1 MNDPFSDCEH
11 SRRPKAINPGNEQA
25 DKKTR
30 MAARSQALVIG
41 FGHEEAKVALCDRL
55 WAVGFRALPARD
67 TVHAADLLARD
78 EPVRVALVSSEAPDP
93 ADLIQ
98 CLREARPAE
107 RLRIILI
114 GMRPDAATIDATRA
128 AGARFGLWEP
138 YHDSE
143 LRFIVNQ
150 AAFDETRGD
159 VRDELRVPT
168 QLAALVYAG
177 SGRKPTG
184 VYNLS
189 LRGAYLETPRPTG
202 TGAGIKIEFLLED
215 GPVIVQ
221 AEVIS
226 TNVPGNLRKA
236 NRPIGMGVRFTEVGK
251 EEEEALEKFVLLRAG
266 IYNL

>member
-1 MNDPFSDCEH
+1 
-11 SRRPKAINPGNEQA
+11 
-25 DKKTR
+25 
-30 MAARSQALVIG
+30 MAARAQALVIG
-41 FGHEEAKVALCDRL
+41 FGHEEAKIALCDRL

-78 EPVRVALVSSEAPDP
+78 EPIRIALVSSEAPDP
-93 ADLIQ
+93 ASLIQ
-98 CLREARPAE
+98 CLREARPTE
-107 RLRIILI
+107 NLRIIVI
-114 GMRPDAATIDATRA
+114 GMRPDVETIDACRA
-128 AGARFGLWEP
+128 TGARFGLWEP

-143 LRFIVNQ
+143 LRFVVNQ

-202 TGAGIKIEFLLED
+202 SGASIKIEFLMED
-215 GPVIVQ
+215 GPIIVQ
-221 AEVIS
+221 AEVTS

-236 NRPIGMGVRFTEVGK
+236 NRPIGMGVRFTEVGA
-251 EEEEALEKFVLLRAG
+251 EEEEALEKYILIRTG
-266 IYNL
+266 IYSL